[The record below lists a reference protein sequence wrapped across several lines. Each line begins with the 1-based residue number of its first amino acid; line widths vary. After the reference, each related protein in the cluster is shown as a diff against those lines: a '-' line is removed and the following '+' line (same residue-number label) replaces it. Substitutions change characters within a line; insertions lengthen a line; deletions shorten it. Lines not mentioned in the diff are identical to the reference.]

1 MGCKRCGC
9 QRSAEAVAM
18 TVSAPSGTSH
28 GIGFDF
34 TGNSHGNPFSK
45 INCHLAGAQ
54 ACQNG
59 NLGVRFLFPEIG
71 APLFN

>member
-34 TGNSHGNPFSK
+34 TGNSHGNRLPK
-45 INCHLAGAQ
+45 
-54 ACQNG
+54 
-59 NLGVRFLFPEIG
+59 
-71 APLFN
+71 